1 MAIGEN
7 FYEIVYQ
14 TGLVEGELVWYS
26 LSRQRYSEDGWEKE
40 DVGLVRVKRG
50 ENGDFLLVDPFQFPS
65 FSADQYELIE
75 ELRNLSK
82 ESGDAQLEHY
92 GRSGFESRNT
102 IVVTPI
108 ERNTPYDV
116 KTLTRFIPTEG
127 IIKYEVG
134 ENKQVLNYSS
144 EDVEKISML
153 YQNAK
158 ENVSNNR
165 RKRFLEKF
173 ESSSKDGIFGIV
185 SEGGY
190 EEEVIV
196 PSGKFVELYNV
207 RTANTKDPRLNRTH
221 TYEVGYI
228 DIEAAKESVQE
239 NGELPITIPK
249 KVIRYLDSYSI
260 KSAIREL
267 GVSGLDISDISLK
280 LDGVNPFVEVEDGEI
295 VWLADETKSLAKV
308 SKGEDGKVELESFL
322 RFPSF
327 SADQEELISELKKR
341 EDIELSYSGRSGFAS
356 RNTVTVKTKEKSG
369 NYNLKTLIQYYSKN
383 GTRYAIDNNTQDVY
397 YSLEDAEKA
406 YEAFTQA
413 KESIR
418 SQRLERFMSKY
429 KERSLDG
436 VFSIV
441 SEGGYEEKV
450 EIPEGRFLECFRM
463 RKANTQ
469 DYRQNRTHTD
479 DVGYID
485 IEKAKS
491 LTRNGKLH
499 INLPEEYMGKM
510 IGKKGNNIKRLQEVL
525 GKIMGDEGALRIILH
540 AKTKEEVEIRLAQI
554 QKAIDEQKAKS
565 YEE

>member
-26 LSRQRYSEDGWEKE
+26 CSRQRYSKDGWEKE
-40 DVGLVRVKRG
+40 DVGLVRVKKG

-65 FSADQYELIE
+65 FSADQDELIE
-75 ELRNLSK
+75 ELRKLSK
-82 ESGDAQLEHY
+82 ESGNAQLEHY
-92 GRSGFESRNT
+92 GRSGFASRNT

-116 KTLTRFIPTEG
+116 KTLTRLIPAEG

-134 ENKQVLNYSS
+134 ENKQVLNFSS

-158 ENVSNNR
+158 ENVANNR

-173 ESSSKDGIFGIV
+173 EASSKDGIFGRV

-196 PSGKFVELYNV
+196 PSGKFVELYSV
-207 RTANTKDPRLNRTH
+207 RTANTKDARLNRTH

-228 DIEAAKESVQE
+228 DIEAAKESIQE

-249 KVIRYLDSYSI
+249 KVIRYLGSYSI
-260 KSAIREL
+260 EIAIKDLE
-267 GVSGLDISDISLK
+267 VSGVDISDISLK
-280 LDGVNPFVEVEDGEI
+280 LDGVDPFVEVEDGEI
-295 VWLADETKSLAKV
+295 VWLADETKSLARV
-308 SKGEDGKVELESFL
+308 SKGEDGKIELENYL
-322 RFPSF
+322 TFPSF

-341 EDIELSYSGRSGFAS
+341 EDIEVSYSGRSGFAS
-356 RNTVTVKTKEKSG
+356 RNTATVKTKEKSG
-369 NYNLKTLIQYYSKN
+369 NYDLKTLIRYYSKN

-406 YEAFTQA
+406 YEAYTQA
-413 KESIR
+413 KETIR
-418 SQRLERFMSKY
+418 TQRLERFMNKFR
-429 KERSLDG
+429 ERSLDG
-436 VFSIV
+436 VFSIIP
-441 SEGGYEEKV
+441 EGGYEEKV
-450 EIPEGRFLECFRM
+450 EIPEGKFLECFRM
-463 RKANTQ
+463 RTANTQ
-469 DYRQNRTHTD
+469 DYRQNRSHTD

-491 LTRNGKLH
+491 LARNGKLH

-510 IGKKGNNIKRLQEVL
+510 IGAKGSNIKRLQEVL
-525 GKIMGDEGALRIILH
+525 GQIMGDESALRIILH

-554 QKAIDEQKAKS
+554 QKAIDEQKVQTHD
-565 YEE
+565 

>member
-1 MAIGEN
+1 MASGEN
-7 FYEIVYQ
+7 FDEIVSQ

-26 LSRQRYSEDGWEKE
+26 RSRQRYSEDEWENE
-40 DVGLVRVKRG
+40 DVGLVRVKKG

-65 FSADQYELIE
+65 FSADQDELIE
-75 ELRNLSK
+75 ELRRLSK
-82 ESGDAQLEHY
+82 ESGNAQLEHY
-92 GRSGFESRNT
+92 GRSGFASRNT

-108 ERNTPYDV
+108 ERATPYDV
-116 KTLTRFIPTEG
+116 KTLTRLIPTEG
-127 IIKYEVG
+127 ESKYEVG

-144 EDVEKISML
+144 EDVENISIL

-158 ENVSNNR
+158 ENVANNR

-173 ESSSKDGIFGIV
+173 AASSKDGIFGMV

-190 EEEVIV
+190 EEKVIV
-196 PSGKFVELYNV
+196 PSGKFVELYSV
-207 RTANTKDPRLNRTH
+207 RTANTQDGRQNRTH

-228 DIEAAKESVQE
+228 DVEAAKKSVQE

-260 KSAIREL
+260 ERAIRYL
-267 GVSGLDISDISLK
+267 GTNGLDISDMSLK
-280 LDGVNPFVEVEDGEI
+280 LGGVDPSVELEDGEL
-295 VWLADETKSLAKV
+295 VWLAGETKTLARV
-308 SKGEDGKVELESFL
+308 SKGEDGKIELESFL

-356 RNTVTVKTKEKSG
+356 RNTATVKTKEKSE
-369 NYNLKTLIQYYSKN
+369 NYDLKTLIRYYSKN

-406 YEAFTQA
+406 YEAYTQA

-418 SQRLERFMSKY
+418 AQRLERFMSKFR
-429 KERSLDG
+429 ERSLDG

-441 SEGGYEEKV
+441 AEGGYEEKV

-463 RKANTQ
+463 RTANTQ
-469 DYRQNRTHTD
+469 DHRQNRTHTD

-491 LTRNGKLH
+491 LARNGKLH

-510 IGKKGNNIKRLQEVL
+510 IGAKGSNIKRLQEVL
-525 GKIMGDEGALRIILH
+525 GQIIGDESALRIILH
-540 AKTKEEVEIRLAQI
+540 TKTKEEVEIKLAQI
-554 QKAIDEQKAKS
+554 QKAIDEQKAQTH
-565 YEE
+565 E

>member
-26 LSRQRYSEDGWEKE
+26 RSRQRYSKDGWEKE
-40 DVGLVRVKRG
+40 DVGLVRVKKG

-65 FSADQYELIE
+65 FSADQDELIE
-75 ELRNLSK
+75 ELRKLSK
-82 ESGDAQLEHY
+82 ESGNAQLEHY
-92 GRSGFESRNT
+92 GRSGFASRNT

-116 KTLTRFIPTEG
+116 KTLTRLIPAEG

-134 ENKQVLNYSS
+134 ENKQVLNFSS

-158 ENVSNNR
+158 ENVANNR

-173 ESSSKDGIFGIV
+173 EASSKDGIFGIV
-185 SEGGY
+185 PEGGY

-196 PSGKFVELYNV
+196 PSGKFVELYSV
-207 RTANTKDPRLNRTH
+207 RTANTKDARLNRTH

-228 DIEAAKESVQE
+228 DIDAAKGSIQE

-249 KVIRYLDSYSI
+249 KVIRYLGSYSI
-260 KSAIREL
+260 EIAIKDLE
-267 GVSGLDISDISLK
+267 VSGLDISDISLK
-280 LDGVNPFVEVEDGEI
+280 LDGVDPFVEVEDGEI
-295 VWLADETKSLAKV
+295 VWLAGETKSLARV
-308 SKGEDGKVELESFL
+308 SKGEDGKIELENYL
-322 RFPSF
+322 AFPSF

-356 RNTVTVKTKEKSG
+356 RNTATVKTKEKSE
-369 NYNLKTLIQYYSKN
+369 NYDLKTLIRYYSKN

-406 YEAFTQA
+406 YEAYTQA

-418 SQRLERFMSKY
+418 TQRLERFMSKFR
-429 KERSLDG
+429 ERSLDG

-441 SEGGYEEKV
+441 PEGGYEEKV
-450 EIPEGRFLECFRM
+450 EIPEGKFLECFRM
-463 RKANTQ
+463 RTANTQ
-469 DYRQNRTHTD
+469 DYRQNRSHTD

-491 LTRNGKLH
+491 LVRNGKIH
-499 INLPEEYMGKM
+499 INLLEEYMGKM
-510 IGKKGNNIKRLQEVL
+510 IGKKGSNIKRLQELL
-525 GKIMGDEGALRIILH
+525 GQIIGNGNELRIILH

-554 QKAIDEQKAKS
+554 QKAIEEQKAQS
-565 YEE
+565 HE

>member
-26 LSRQRYSEDGWEKE
+26 RSRQRYSKDRWEKE
-40 DVGLVRVKRG
+40 DVGLVRVQKG

-65 FSADQYELIE
+65 FSADQDELIE
-75 ELRNLSK
+75 ELRKLSK
-82 ESGDAQLEHY
+82 ESGNAQLEYY
-92 GRSGFESRNT
+92 GRSGFASRNT

-116 KTLTRFIPTEG
+116 KTLTRLIPVEG

-134 ENKQVLNYSS
+134 ENKQVLNFSS

-158 ENVSNNR
+158 ENVANNR

-173 ESSSKDGIFGIV
+173 EASSKDGIFGIV
-185 SEGGY
+185 PEGGY

-196 PSGKFVELYNV
+196 PSGKFVELYSV
-207 RTANTKDPRLNRTH
+207 RTANTKDARLNRTH

-228 DIEAAKESVQE
+228 DIEAAKESIQD

-249 KVIRYLDSYSI
+249 KVIRYLSSYSI
-260 KSAIREL
+260 EIAIKDLE
-267 GVSGLDISDISLK
+267 VSGVDISDISLK
-280 LDGVNPFVEVEDGEI
+280 LDGVDPFVEVEDGEI
-295 VWLADETKSLAKV
+295 VWLADETKSLARV
-308 SKGEDGKVELESFL
+308 SKGEDGKIELENYL
-322 RFPSF
+322 TFPSF

-341 EDIELSYSGRSGFAS
+341 EDIEVSYSGRSGFAS
-356 RNTVTVKTKEKSG
+356 RNTATVKTKEKSG
-369 NYNLKTLIQYYSKN
+369 NYDLKTLIRYYSKN

-406 YEAFTQA
+406 YEAYTQA

-418 SQRLERFMSKY
+418 TQRLERFMNKFR
-429 KERSLDG
+429 ERSLDG
-436 VFSIV
+436 IFSIV
-441 SEGGYEEKV
+441 PEGGYEEKV
-450 EIPEGRFLECFRM
+450 EIPEGKFLECFRM
-463 RKANTQ
+463 RTANTQ
-469 DYRQNRTHTD
+469 DYRQNRSHTD

-491 LTRNGKLH
+491 LARNGKIH
-499 INLPEEYMGKM
+499 INLLEEYMGKM
-510 IGKKGNNIKRLQEVL
+510 IGKKGSNIKRLQELL
-525 GKIMGDEGALRIILH
+525 GQIIGNGNELRIILH
-540 AKTKEEVEIRLAQI
+540 AKTKEEAEIRLAQI
-554 QKAIDEQKAKS
+554 QKAIEEQKAQI
-565 YEE
+565 Y